1 MINNKPITPPD
12 TILSNCQPVSI
23 PNYEHKWSCKFDKI
37 SNSIRNKQVRLS
49 GLDIVRTIACVSVI
63 ASHFFLYTDFNKTY
77 FSGIS
82 MFLQGMLQ
90 SFEIG
95 SDLYM
100 ILTGFLCCNKLFGL
114 KFYRSGLKVV
124 LSYLVF
130 SILTI
135 IVDIYYFHNGMTW
148 KEGILGIFSFSTI
161 PYAWYIEMWIGLFLL
176 APFINILYKAI
187 PNKKMK
193 LYLIGMLYLFTAL
206 PNFCNRYGMHLVPG
220 FWEGLYPIMFYIIG
234 AFIREYKPRISRL
247 KIAIGILALICV
259 GPVFNLIV
267 YHPTYLHIIGDRNGL
282 ICVPLA
288 VLVFLCFY
296 NIELKHEWS
305 KNIFKNISL
314 RSLDIFLCSSV
325 FDAGIYP
332 YFRNH
337 FFVDQSQYGVYVFVI
352 IPLIF
357 LLSFSIATV
366 KRALFKLIER
376 FVHLK
381 PSLVDVKLT

>member
-1 MINNKPITPPD
+1 M
-12 TILSNCQPVSI
+12 SNCQPVSVRD
-23 PNYEHKWSCKFDKI
+23 NEYTQSCKFDKI

-77 FSGIS
+77 FSVIS

-135 IVDIYYFHNGMTW
+135 IVDIYYFHDGMTW

-187 PNKKMK
+187 PTKQMK

-206 PNFCNRYGMHLVPG
+206 PDFCNRYGIHLVPG
-220 FWEGLYPIMFYIIG
+220 FWGGLYPIMFYLIG
-234 AFIREYKPRISRL
+234 AFIREYKPRFSWL
-247 KIAIGILALICV
+247 KIAIGILTLVCI
-259 GPVFNLIV
+259 GPVFNLISS
-267 YHPTYLHIIGDRNGL
+267 HPTYLHII
-282 ICVPLA
+282 
-288 VLVFLCFY
+288 
-296 NIELKHEWS
+296 
-305 KNIFKNISL
+305 
-314 RSLDIFLCSSV
+314 
-325 FDAGIYP
+325 
-332 YFRNH
+332 
-337 FFVDQSQYGVYVFVI
+337 
-352 IPLIF
+352 
-357 LLSFSIATV
+357 
-366 KRALFKLIER
+366 
-376 FVHLK
+376 
-381 PSLVDVKLT
+381 